1 MKAVSWKIL
10 FRDNP
15 DLTNLSF
22 NLESLLLQY
31 IYIYA
36 AKTTLMSDRY
46 GSHRKLCART
56 VSAFVYVFEINFY
69 IAMNRRMQRS

>member
-31 IYIYA
+31 IYMLQ
-36 AKTTLMSDRY
+36 KPL
-46 GSHRKLCART
+46 
-56 VSAFVYVFEINFY
+56 
-69 IAMNRRMQRS
+69 